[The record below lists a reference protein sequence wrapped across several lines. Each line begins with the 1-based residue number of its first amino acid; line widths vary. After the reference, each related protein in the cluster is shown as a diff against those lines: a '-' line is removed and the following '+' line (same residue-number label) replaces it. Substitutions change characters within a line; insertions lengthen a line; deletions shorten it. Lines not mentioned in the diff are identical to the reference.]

1 MLNALFFIGFVILLI
16 YYVTSQDEIKR
27 LKKEKEEYPKGRKLY
42 NHQAEFEAYEK
53 DREKIEKLRK
63 EEEAEEDDVRKY
75 FDKMIVV
82 IENSV
87 NNHLVPKLKSDEKL
101 RRERRRGEINGKYN
115 GRNYN
120 QILEI
125 NKTEKLRKE
134 AEKLRGEKEDAELD
148 RIFGGKNKK

>member
-16 YYVTSQDEIKR
+16 YYVTSQNEIKR

-42 NHQAEFEAYEK
+42 NYQAEFEAYEK

-63 EEEAEEDDVRKY
+63 EEEAEEDDLRKY
-75 FDKMIVV
+75 FDRMIVA

-101 RRERRRGEINGKYN
+101 RRERRRKEINGKYN
-115 GRNYN
+115 GRTYN

-134 AEKLRGEKEDAELD
+134 ADKLRSDKEDAELD
-148 RIFGGKNKK
+148 RIFGKKTKK